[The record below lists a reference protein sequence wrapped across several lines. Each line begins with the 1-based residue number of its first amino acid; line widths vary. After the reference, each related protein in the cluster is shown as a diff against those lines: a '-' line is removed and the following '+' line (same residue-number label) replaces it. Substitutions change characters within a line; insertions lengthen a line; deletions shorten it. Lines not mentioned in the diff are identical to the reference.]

1 LNSGSERYVAGPA
14 IVEYRRRDGVRTSP
28 LPDFTMGAHAA
39 VARLILLTRD
49 AKRYAGPFPR
59 VRLISLD

>member
-1 LNSGSERYVAGPA
+1 
-14 IVEYRRRDGVRTSP
+14 
-28 LPDFTMGAHAA
+28 MGAHAA